1 MRSVDVLMVDDIQF
15 LSKTVATQ
23 EEFFHT
29 FNDLHAKGKQII
41 LSSDR
46 PPREIPT
53 IEDRLRSR
61 FEWGLIVDIRRPDF
75 ETRMAILQRKCEDDG
90 VDCDP
95 EVLEFIAGR
104 VKSNIRELEGALN
117 RLIAKHQLIG
127 GRIDLAFAQETL
139 DAILPV
145 NAARVVNAQTIL
157 AAVAERYAVTSEDLL
172 SKKRTRD
179 LTLPRQIAMYMIRD
193 MTSLSTTAIG
203 SELGGRDHT
212 TVMHGCDQ
220 IARMLQAD
228 PTLRKNLDDLK
239 ESLLKG

>member
-1 MRSVDVLMVDDIQF
+1 M
-15 LSKTVATQ
+15 
-23 EEFFHT
+23 
-29 FNDLHAKGKQII
+29 
-41 LSSDR
+41 DR
-46 PPREIPT
+46 
-53 IEDRLRSR
+53 
-61 FEWGLIVDIRRPDF
+61 
-75 ETRMAILQRKCEDDG
+75 
-90 VDCDP
+90 DP
-95 EVLEFIAGR
+95 EVLEFIAEPGGKQHPGTGGR
-104 VKSNIRELEGALN
+104 PEPAHRPNISSSAS
-117 RLIAKHQLIG
+117 
-127 GRIDLAFAQETL
+127 RIDLAFAQETL